1 MATQQFSLKVGAK
14 STVLERL
21 TRVTGEVLF
30 AQFRRRFHVDKTSC
44 RQKIAFQPFID
55 MEGAALGNVLGG

>member
-1 MATQQFSLKVGAK
+1 MATQQFSLKVGTA

-44 RQKIAFQPFID
+44 RQKIAFQVSLS
-55 MEGAALGNVLGG
+55 MWKEQLSETY